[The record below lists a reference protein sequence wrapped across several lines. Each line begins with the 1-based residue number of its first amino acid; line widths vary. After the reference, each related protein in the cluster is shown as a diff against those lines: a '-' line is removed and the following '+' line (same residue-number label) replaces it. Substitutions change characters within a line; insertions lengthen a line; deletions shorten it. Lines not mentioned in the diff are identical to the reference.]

1 MRSDGSL
8 PTEAASPVRLLD
20 SPMENFARR
29 KDHEGRPFLERDLI
43 KAGLRLHEEFRLTGC
58 EEQIETYLDDLLC
71 QRRDYDLPETSAE
84 QRALEQFRVTL
95 EDLGPGLAEV
105 AVRCCCLSRA
115 WKNGTNYGVVGA
127 LGQNRAA
134 HRAATTETIL

>member
-1 MRSDGSL
+1 
-8 PTEAASPVRLLD
+8 
-20 SPMENFARR
+20 MENLARR

-71 QRRDYDLPETSAE
+71 QRHDYDVPETPAE

-105 AVRCCCLSRA
+105 AVRCCCFEQGFEKTEQIMGWSARSGKKTCCASRCSA
-115 WKNGTNYGVVGA
+115 
-127 LGQNRAA
+127 
-134 HRAATTETIL
+134 